1 MLQYTRGAGLT
12 ESKPEIRSGLDGVYF
27 MESAICKVDGANGRL
42 YYYGYPIDELAAESN
57 FEEVSYLLMNGRLP
71 NLSELSSFR
80 ERMRAA
86 RAIPGEVIDVIT
98 ELSERSTPMHILSTA
113 VDMIGSLKRE
123 GPDRKSTYI
132 EIISELSSVVAAI
145 GSISAT
151 GRYTRPEDSLG
162 HIENFLYM
170 LKGERPNKESVEI
183 MERMFILHAEHS
195 SNASTFS
202 AIVTAST
209 LSDIYSSTVSAINTL
224 KGPLHGG
231 ADEMALRM
239 LNDMRGKDIA
249 RYVDNTI
256 ASGGRIMGFGH
267 RVYKSYDPRATIIKG
282 ILESVQPKASA
293 EVREL
298 TKTVLSL
305 EAVMRDKVSSKG
317 IWPNVD
323 LFTGPVYRYLDILPE
338 LFTPIFA
345 ASRAPGWCSH
355 IQEYWKSNKLLRP
368 TVFYTGEVGKRY
380 VPIEKRQGE

>member
-1 MLQYTRGAGLT
+1 MVDV
-12 ESKPEIRSGLDGVYF
+12 KPEIRSGLEGVYF

-42 YYYGYPIDELAAESN
+42 YYYGYPIEELASKSN
-57 FEEVSYLLMNGRLP
+57 FEEVSYLLMNGKLP
-71 NLSELSSFR
+71 TRSELESFR
-80 ERMRAA
+80 ERMRDA
-86 RAIPGEVIDVIT
+86 RYIPDEVANLII
-98 ELSERSTPMHILSTA
+98 ELSGRSTPMHILSTA
-113 VDMIGSLKRE
+113 MDMIGALKGERSE
-123 GPDRKSTYI
+123 SNSTYI
-132 EIISELSSVVAAI
+132 DIISELSSVVAAI
-145 GSISAT
+145 GSISAKK
-151 GRYTRPEDSLG
+151 GYIPPKDSLG

-170 LKGERPNKESVEI
+170 LSGEIPDKESVEI
-183 MERMFILHAEHS
+183 MDKMFILHAEHS

-209 LSDIYSSTVSAINTL
+209 LSDIYSSIVSAINTL

-239 LNDMRGKDIA
+239 LADLRGKNIPK
-249 RYVDNTI
+249 YVDDTI

-282 ILESVQPKASA
+282 ILESVQSRASE

-305 EAVMRDKVSSKG
+305 EGVMTDKLSSKG

-323 LFTGPVYRYLDILPE
+323 LFTGPVYRYLGIPPD

-355 IQEYWKSNKLLRP
+355 IQEYWKSNRLLRP
-368 TVFYTGEVGKRY
+368 TVFYTGEVGKKY
-380 VPIEKRQGE
+380 IEMDKR